1 MVAALNDIRRVKS
14 DSVSFYE
21 SLPRDYDF
29 SQTWIEGIR
38 RMEMLVVFAKAE
50 LREEIELVLTK
61 QGVQGFTEIADAHG
75 LGSSGT
81 RMGSAV
87 HPKTSVILMSVVE
100 TEMRKRISEILK
112 DYTQVCN
119 CHISCVYWPVEVAL

>member
-1 MVAALNDIRRVKS
+1 
-14 DSVSFYE
+14 
-21 SLPRDYDF
+21 
-29 SQTWIEGIR
+29 
-38 RMEMLVVFAKAE
+38 MEMLVVFAKAE

-75 LGSSGT
+75 LGSSGV

-87 HPKTSVILMSVVE
+87 HPRTSVILMSVVD
-100 TEMRKRISEILK
+100 TALRTKIVEILK
-112 DYTQVCN
+112 VYTKECE